1 MHSPLVTTT
10 TGIMRTIPRSS
21 NTATIA
27 PADTAVTRYLLPDC
41 GCSVVNI
48 NNYNTLS
55 MHYISYQYLYMAVMT
70 TIHVCSPT
78 PTEFSAET
86 QQV

>member
-1 MHSPLVTTT
+1 MHV
-10 TGIMRTIPRSS
+10 TIPRRN

-27 PADTAVTRYLLPDC
+27 PADTAVTRLLPDC
-41 GCSVVNI
+41 GCSVVN
-48 NNYNTLS
+48 NNYNTRPFDAL
-55 MHYISYQYLYMAVMT
+55 HIVPVPMAVMT
-70 TIHVCSPT
+70 TIHVCSPR